1 MWHILWLRYT
11 YNFER
16 TLMRAL
22 MYVLNKTVVIIL
34 DNFLS
39 KFQMYNTECLKT

>member
-1 MWHILWLRYT
+1 
-11 YNFER
+11 
-16 TLMRAL
+16 MRAL

-39 KFQMYNTECLKT
+39 KFQMYENLIITVVERYCHR